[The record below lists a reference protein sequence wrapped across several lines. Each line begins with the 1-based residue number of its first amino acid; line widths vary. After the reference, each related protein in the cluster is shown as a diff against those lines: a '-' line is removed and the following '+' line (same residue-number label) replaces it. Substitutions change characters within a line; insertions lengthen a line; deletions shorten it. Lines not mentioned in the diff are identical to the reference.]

1 MKHEKLRSAHSAAT
15 IAHENASRAAYRAEV
30 SGSRTVGLAR
40 LRERR
45 AWRKACD
52 ARAAYEAAVE
62 K

>member
-1 MKHEKLRSAHSAAT
+1 MNTETLRAAHSAAT
-15 IAHENASRAAYRAEV
+15 IAHENAARAAYRAEV

-45 AWRKACD
+45 AWQKACA
-52 ARAAYEAAVE
+52 ARAAYEAAVA

>member
-1 MKHEKLRSAHSAAT
+1 MNTEKLRAAYAAAT
-15 IAHENASRAAYRAEV
+15 IAHENAARAAYRAEV

-52 ARAAYEAAVE
+52 ARAAYEAAKVA
-62 K
+62 